1 MSIRSDVMVLTV
13 FEIVKVSIEITIKK
27 KRLSIDVLTRKKV
40 SKVPP
45 HDTNEC
51 HTCGRHNVSSST
63 QPVAGTSPLAI
74 RTVQQRLH
82 KQGQWIQAKRA
93 EQNEKEFLDRFI
105 QIPEQKCRPFRRSED
120 EAR

>member
-13 FEIVKVSIEITIKK
+13 FELFKVSIEIAIKK
-27 KRLSIDVLTRKKV
+27 KRLSVDVLTRKKV

-45 HDTNEC
+45 RDTNEC

-63 QPVAGTSPLAI
+63 QPVAGTSPHAI

-82 KQGQWIQAKRA
+82 KQGQWIRAKRA
-93 EQNEKEFLDRFI
+93 EQNKKEFLDRFI

>member
-13 FEIVKVSIEITIKK
+13 FELIKVSIEIAIKK
-27 KRLSIDVLTRKKV
+27 KRLFIDTLTRKKV

-45 HDTNEC
+45 GDTIRC
-51 HTCGRHNVSSST
+51 HNCVQHNVSSST
-63 QPVAGTSPLAI
+63 QPVAGTSPHAI

-82 KQGQWIQAKRA
+82 KQGQWIRAKRA